1 MCKAFSA
8 LVLKSGEVKWAMG
21 IDSHSS
27 LQEKF
32 GLREIGVVAD
42 PAEITI
48 AKIEITPHNGDYL
61 HPTKWT
67 FKLDE
72 SVAPSWWT
80 PLDEKAAWK
89 AHSHWKR
96 QLSRVIVRK
105 AIVQPFKLKP
115 PKRIT
120 KKQIDAL
127 KQWASVWASVRASV
141 RDSVGQSVRD
151 SSVGQSVWASVRDSV
166 GQSVWDSV
174 GQSVWASVR
183 DSLWDS
189 VWDSVRDSEGDS
201 VWASVWDSVWA
212 SVRDSLWDSEGAYTG
227 SFFKLPRK
235 SWKYADKI
243 ENDGYPF
250 ESACYLWEHGLVP
263 SFDGKKW
270 RLHAGKDAK
279 IVWEGSFDQAPST
292 TQGRKI

>member
-127 KQWASVWASVRASV
+127 KQWASVWASVR
-141 RDSVGQSVRD
+141 
-151 SSVGQSVWASVRDSV
+151 
-166 GQSVWDSV
+166 
-174 GQSVWASVR
+174 
-183 DSLWDS
+183 DSLWD
-189 VWDSVRDSEGDS
+189 R
-201 VWASVWDSVWA
+201 
-212 SVRDSLWDSEGAYTG
+212 EGAYTG

>member
-127 KQWASVWASVRASV
+127 KQWASVWASVR
-141 RDSVGQSVRD
+141 
-151 SSVGQSVWASVRDSV
+151 
-166 GQSVWDSV
+166 
-174 GQSVWASVR
+174 

-189 VWDSVRDSEGDS
+189 VWDSVRDSSVGQS

>member
-48 AKIEITPHNGDYL
+48 AKVEITPDNGDYL
-61 HPTKWT
+61 HPNKWT

-141 RDSVGQSVRD
+141 RDSVGQSVC
-151 SSVGQSVWASVRDSV
+151 DSV
-166 GQSVWDSV
+166 GA
-174 GQSVWASVR
+174 SVWASVR

-212 SVRDSLWDSEGAYTG
+212 SVWDSLWDSEGAYTG